1 MSELGEEKS
10 DSQPERNKAEDVGA
24 PEKEIGEILSKLP
37 QDTPPD
43 VIEAIAQLDYSGPL
57 PLPAM
62 MREYENITPGL
73 ADRIMKLAEN
83 EQQIRKRDHGRILFN
98 DGIRVFGSVLVSLC
112 LIAAGVYCGIIGEP
126 WLGGVLGTSGAVAGI
141 IKTLLKRDSIP

>member
-1 MSELGEEKS
+1 
-10 DSQPERNKAEDVGA
+10 
-24 PEKEIGEILSKLP
+24 
-37 QDTPPD
+37 
-43 VIEAIAQLDYSGPL
+43 
-57 PLPAM
+57 M

-98 DGIRVFGSVLVSLC
+98 DGIRVFGSVLVSWC